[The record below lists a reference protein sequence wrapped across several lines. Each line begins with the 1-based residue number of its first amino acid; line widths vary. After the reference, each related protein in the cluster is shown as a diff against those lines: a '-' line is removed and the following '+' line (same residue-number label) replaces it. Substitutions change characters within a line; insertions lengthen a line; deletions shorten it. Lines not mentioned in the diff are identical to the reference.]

1 MKPSNVIYI
10 GVSAINS
17 GKRSGKDTFADFAI
31 EYIKNKG
38 NYNVIAFKDSFAEPL
53 KRICEILGLD
63 YNKLNGTEEE
73 KESLTDW
80 DWPQNNTY
88 KKTGKMT
95 YREVAQYIGS
105 DLFRNQFHKD
115 IWVKVADKCISKKIK
130 NMYLSDL
137 ASYSGSDYFPYK
149 DVPEENDKN
158 ATYIVF
164 LPDVRFPNEA
174 EILDYLVDIDRTN
187 IRKIENDQHLS
198 EQAGKLI
205 NINDIDMRVFNWS
218 NLGFL
223 ERTAKRFVDELLI
236 ENDKIS
242 LRKLGYVEI
251 KDINN

>member
-1 MKPSNVIYI
+1 MKPSNIIYI

-31 EYIKNKG
+31 DYINSKG
-38 NYNVIAFKDSFAEPL
+38 NKDIFAFKSSFAEPL
-53 KRICEILGLD
+53 KRICAILGLEFE
-63 YNKLNGTEEE
+63 KLNGTEEE

-80 DWPQNNTY
+80 EWPENNQY
-88 KKTGKMT
+88 NKTGYMT
-95 YREVAQYIGS
+95 YREVAQYIGT

-115 IWVKVADKCISKKIK
+115 IWVKVASK
-130 NMYLSDL
+130 YLRNKVESMFYSDL
-137 ASYSGSDYFPYK
+137 ASLSGGDYFPYK
-149 DVPEENDKN
+149 DISFEKDCNF
-158 ATYIVF
+158 TYLVF
-164 LPDVRFPNEA
+164 IPDCRFPNEVDMV
-174 EILDYLVDIDRTN
+174 DYLVDIDRTN

-218 NLGFL
+218 NLNFL
-223 ERTAKRFVDELLI
+223 EKAAKKFVDELLI